1 MDKNFSSTPSTIL
14 RLLINSIM
22 NLHSNVIFSWNNLTR
37 IKDGAY
43 VINLDEKKSKETHW
57 VSLLINRNTAVYFD
71 SFGIKNI
78 PLKVLNKIN

>member
-43 VINLDEKKSKETHW
+43 VINLDEKKK
-57 VSLLINRNTAVYFD
+57 
-71 SFGIKNI
+71 
-78 PLKVLNKIN
+78 